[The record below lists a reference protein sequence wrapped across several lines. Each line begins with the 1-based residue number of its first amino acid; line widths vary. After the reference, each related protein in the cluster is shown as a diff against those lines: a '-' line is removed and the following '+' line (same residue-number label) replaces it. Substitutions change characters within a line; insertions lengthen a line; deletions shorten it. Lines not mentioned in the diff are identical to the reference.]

1 MDSMDSNSV
10 FSKTAKG
17 LLEATGKTRALP
29 RDMRA
34 LLKEIDGQVTAGEA
48 RARIGKYPDAKL
60 LEVLKVLVKGNF
72 VREVEAATNDAESS
86 PPPSAAAAGPSSDA
100 AGEQALRAEC
110 DGPQGD
116 IERGPNPRSGD
127 AGILARE
134 SHRRIAL
141 ARPALLRQTIN
152 LSALVAAYLQYF
164 YVDVYLQISS
174 LPSITT

>member
-1 MDSMDSNSV
+1 MDSNSV
-10 FSKTAKG
+10 LSKTAKG

-34 LLKEIDGQVTAGEA
+34 LLKEMDGQVTAGEA
-48 RARIGKYPDAKL
+48 QARTGKYPDAKL
-60 LEVLKVLVKGNF
+60 LEVMKVLVQGNF
-72 VREVEAATNDAESS
+72 VREVGAAANDAAAS
-86 PPPSAAAAGPSSDA
+86 PPPPVAESGLSSES
-100 AGEQALRAEC
+100 AGEQAERAEC
-110 DGPQGD
+110 DGPRGD
-116 IERGPNPRSGD
+116 TEHEHNPRSGD

-134 SHRRIAL
+134 SHRQIAA
-141 ARPALLRQTIN
+141 ARPPLLRQTIN